1 MRKQILLLALLLSI
15 SVMAGCLGGEEK
27 WERVDAAEFHDLLSE
42 DSNAFLL
49 DVRTQSEW
57 DDEHIANSYLIPH
70 DQIDERSDELPEDI
84 DAPIYVYCRSGNRS
98 QTASQSLIDLG
109 YSNIKEL
116 KTGINGWVEAGFATE

>member
-1 MRKQILLLALLLSI
+1 MRKQILVLALFLSI
-15 SVMAGCLGGEEK
+15 SIMAGCLGGDEK
-27 WERVDAAEFHDLLSE
+27 WERVDATEFHDLLSE
-42 DSNAFLL
+42 DSNALLL

-57 DDEHIANSYLIPH
+57 DDEHIANSHLIPH
-70 DQIDERSDELPEDI
+70 DQIDARSDELPEDL

-98 QTASQSLIDLG
+98 QTASQSLIDMG